1 MNKILSRTGVL
12 IGMLA
17 CTALVGCSDDD
28 VLNNAEKENQQTE
41 KMQAYMT
48 FSIASATNSSRG
60 VNEGTTTGDVDGDEE
75 SSGHTNAG
83 TAKENNVKQVMIV
96 YYNEDAQSNE
106 GDGLVATYSLPT
118 GDIKKTGITYNADGT
133 YSPDEPYE
141 LKGIG
146 TYKVLIVLNPNED
159 LKTRSATNS
168 STAKTIYDYILGNES
183 NSLDDVSDVIG
194 ASMDEFMMT
203 NKSVITIEVTPEHNS
218 KDNAAKPL
226 DNDGREEIIEVERV
240 ASKITFR
247 PTTMPNFTA
256 VGELKNGV
264 NVYGIDYTPYT
275 YSYARSNYWVK
286 NSDGT
291 YNYLIGLYP
300 AITADSNKDNILVF
314 INDDKTR
321 TYYELDPVNT
331 TPHVGKVDGFN
342 EPQSAPIV
350 IAYKTNEGKAYTGV
364 PVYKGGTA
372 TAGTPLTYYVKLNK
386 YILTNL
392 NNKINY
398 VRHTGTNATDV
409 ISVENAFGTVSSS
422 TYLLDPNT
430 AEKSQNV
437 TTTTDNVLGF
447 ASGYDGSKW
456 FGNTAF
462 KTITSQIENGNAT
475 LTNLPGSN
483 NDNNQYKTDEDGNI
497 GTEGIVDGEPTSE
510 SNYVGSILSYCL
522 ENSVKANNQ
531 NPLLTTGIIFEA
543 QIYDNEGNVVPLMY
557 HVKHGGEDQFY
568 SNLAALVEE
577 TGGAENSPWFAYT
590 DEEYNLESLKDVTKL
605 NALKNA
611 GINVYKDGKCYYFSS
626 QIKHFDYGTGEKGV
640 MEYAIMRNNI
650 YSLEVSSVDGFGFS
664 SLDLESGILESE
676 TELEKVY
683 LTMKAKILPWIVRF
697 NNITF

>member
-1 MNKILSRTGVL
+1 MKIKSLL

-83 TAKENNVKQVMIV
+83 TANENNVKQVMIV

-159 LKTRSATNS
+159 LKTRTATNS

-183 NSLDDVSDVIG
+183 NSSDDVSDVIG
-194 ASMDEFMMT
+194 ASKDEFMMT

-291 YNYLIGLYP
+291 YTYLIGLYP

-331 TPHVGKVDGFN
+331 TPHVGKVDGFD
-342 EPQSAPIV
+342 EPQPAPIV
-350 IAYKTNEGKAYTGV
+350 IAYKTNEGNAYSGV

-372 TAGTPLTYYVKLNK
+372 TAGTPLTYYVKLNR

-483 NDNNQYKTDEDGNI
+483 NDNNQYETDEDGNI
-497 GTEGIVDGEPTSE
+497 GTEGIVDGETTSE

-543 QIYDNEGNVVPLMY
+543 QIYDNKGNVVPLMY

-650 YSLEVSSVDGFGFS
+650 YSLEVSSVDEFGFS